1 MLFYPSIQTNLLL
14 VFLGGYT
21 LGSLAVCGT
30 YGVFAKW
37 FCSGNQINLYMKK
50 LIAFHL
56 ITLLPMFVIVG
67 LYSYKLL
74 PSSWFIILFM
84 IYAII
89 YRPIFDYN
97 KLKSKGLVTKN
108 QFIKSLGFIRF
119 KYYHELMFE

>member
-1 MLFYPSIQTNLLL
+1 
-14 VFLGGYT
+14 
-21 LGSLAVCGT
+21 
-30 YGVFAKW
+30 
-37 FCSGNQINLYMKK
+37 
-50 LIAFHL
+50 
-56 ITLLPMFVIVG
+56 MFVIVG

>member
-1 MLFYPSIQTNLLL
+1 
-14 VFLGGYT
+14 
-21 LGSLAVCGT
+21 
-30 YGVFAKW
+30 
-37 FCSGNQINLYMKK
+37 MKK

-74 PSSWFIILFM
+74 SSSWFIILFM

>member
-1 MLFYPSIQTNLLL
+1 
-14 VFLGGYT
+14 
-21 LGSLAVCGT
+21 
-30 YGVFAKW
+30 
-37 FCSGNQINLYMKK
+37 
-50 LIAFHL
+50 
-56 ITLLPMFVIVG
+56 MFVIVG

-74 PSSWFIILFM
+74 TSSWFIILFM

-89 YRPIFDYN
+89 YRPIFDYK

>member
-1 MLFYPSIQTNLLL
+1 
-14 VFLGGYT
+14 
-21 LGSLAVCGT
+21 
-30 YGVFAKW
+30 
-37 FCSGNQINLYMKK
+37 
-50 LIAFHL
+50 
-56 ITLLPMFVIVG
+56 MFVIVG

-84 IYAII
+84 IYALI

-97 KLKSKGLVTKN
+97 KLKSKGLVTKD

>member
-1 MLFYPSIQTNLLL
+1 
-14 VFLGGYT
+14 
-21 LGSLAVCGT
+21 
-30 YGVFAKW
+30 
-37 FCSGNQINLYMKK
+37 
-50 LIAFHL
+50 
-56 ITLLPMFVIVG
+56 MFVIVG

-89 YRPIFDYN
+89 YRPIFDYK